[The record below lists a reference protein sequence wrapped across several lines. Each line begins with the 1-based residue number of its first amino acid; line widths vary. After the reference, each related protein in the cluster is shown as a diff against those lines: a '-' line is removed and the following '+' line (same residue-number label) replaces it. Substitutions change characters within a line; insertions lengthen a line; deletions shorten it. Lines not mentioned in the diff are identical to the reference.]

1 MADTDTSGPPE
12 FPSFD
17 LPDAPGPGIQ
27 SAKYT
32 LMLRDMITALHEI
45 MVAQNL
51 ILASR
56 VNSGLVPSDIV
67 SMAALQTSIEANQVK
82 LEEFYIKYGAYL

>member
-1 MADTDTSGPPE
+1 MAETDTSGPPD
-12 FPSFD
+12 FPSFG
-17 LPDAPGPGIQ
+17 LPDSPTAGIQ
-27 SAKYT
+27 SAQYT
-32 LMLRDMITALHEI
+32 LMLREMITSLHEI

-67 SMAALQTSIEANQVK
+67 AMAALQTSIEANQVK
-82 LEEFYIKYGAYL
+82 LEEFYVKYGPYL